1 MSGAVSCFWTVT
13 PKFATSA
20 GSCGLA
26 WITRICVRIRSVLGS
41 VATSKFAVSRSE
53 PSLPLIEYM

>member
-1 MSGAVSCFWTVT
+1 VT

-20 GSCGLA
+20 GSCGPA
-26 WITRICVRIRSVLGS
+26 CVTRICVRIRSVLGS

-53 PSLPLIEYM
+53 PSLPLIDVM

>member
-1 MSGAVSCFWTVT
+1 MSGRRKLLLHRDAEVGDVGRELRAACV
-13 PKFATSA
+13 
-20 GSCGLA
+20 
-26 WITRICVRIRSVLGS
+26 TRICVRIRSVFGS

>member
-1 MSGAVSCFWTVT
+1 MSGAVSCFCTVT
-13 PKFATSA
+13 PKLATSA
-20 GSCGLA
+20 GSCGPA
-26 WITRICVRIRSVLGS
+26 CVTRIWVRIRSVFGS